1 RDALAHTLG
10 SRRLPEGVADA
21 GERVPDAVAPGVMP
35 FIRAADKVEQDSP
48 RVAFLCKR
56 SPLTHTLMDPS
67 SVQRGVRQFKTY
79 MSVKLDQVCLKLTTP
94 KLWAMMQR
102 KFNDFIRVIVLS

>member
-1 RDALAHTLG
+1 MAASTSTEVVVPAGAGAGAGAGRWRRDALAHTLG

-35 FIRAADKVEQDSP
+35 FIRAADEVEQDSP

-56 SPLTHTLMDPS
+56 SPLTHTL
-67 SVQRGVRQFKTY
+67 
-79 MSVKLDQVCLKLTTP
+79 
-94 KLWAMMQR
+94 
-102 KFNDFIRVIVLS
+102 